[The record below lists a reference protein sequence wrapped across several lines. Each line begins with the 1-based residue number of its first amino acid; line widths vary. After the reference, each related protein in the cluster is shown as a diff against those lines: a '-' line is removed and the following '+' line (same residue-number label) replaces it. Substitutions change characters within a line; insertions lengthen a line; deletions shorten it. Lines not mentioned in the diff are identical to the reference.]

1 MYQYL
6 IPLMNDTCK
15 GEHIY
20 EYIRQLKAAEA
31 DRVLIAFGG
40 LRNDPAEEDALIE
53 SLGETVRRFRE
64 AGIEPAVWA
73 GSTIGHGVALSVKDL
88 GKKGF
93 EHPLVD
99 IIGRER
105 PQTRCPLDP
114 DFRRLAARQIGRIA
128 GLGVRTIFLD
138 DDFRLSQHGGEF
150 CCACD
155 AHMRRISELCGE
167 ELTREE
173 LRRLAFT
180 GKPNRYRTAWLQA
193 QGESLCL
200 LAKDIR
206 AAVDAV
212 DPGVCVALCAAHC
225 QWDIDGT
232 TPLELTRIL
241 AGNNPPQLRL
251 HGAPYWAA
259 ANHFYVTELPSVFEH
274 ERMFASFCRDT
285 GIALYAEGDAYP
297 RPRYN
302 VPASY
307 LELFDAVMRADGSFT
322 GSFKYMIDYLAPA
335 QYETGYLE
343 RHMLD
348 LPLLKQIS
356 QMFDGKRACGVAVP
370 TRPQLLKDADL
381 SLGVASEYSP
391 YPLASTA
398 LATCGIPTV
407 HEEDGL
413 CCALFGE
420 AARHIRLEKLEK
432 GAILDAVAAAILAE
446 RGVDTGLRSLPQL
459 TDGKVGAFRSA
470 TQPDMMVGVRHG
482 EGRFATVR
490 LDEHCQMRLY
500 ATTEA
505 GEIPFAYTY
514 ENTSG
519 QRFFTLLYDAQ
530 ALPRVSGLHRGYLMQ
545 DLMQESA
552 EWIGRAPLPAFC
564 GGNPGLYCLCKAGEG
579 SLAVGL
585 FNCFADSVLKP
596 VIRLGATY
604 REISFLNCSG
614 KLEGDTVT
622 LDAPIGAFA
631 YVAFE
636 VRA

>member
-6 IPLMNDTCK
+6 IPLMNDSCK
-15 GEHIY
+15 EEHIY

-31 DRVLIAFGG
+31 DRVLVAFGG
-40 LRNDPAEEDALIE
+40 LRSDPAEEDALIE
-53 SLGETVRRFRE
+53 SLGETIHRFRE
-64 AGIEPAVWA
+64 AGVKPAVWV
-73 GSTIGHGVALSVKDL
+73 GSTIGHGTALSAKDL
-88 GKKGF
+88 NKKDFGQ
-93 EHPLVD
+93 PLVD
-99 IIGRER
+99 ITGRVR
-105 PQTRCPLDP
+105 PGTRCPLDP
-114 DFRRLAARQIGRIA
+114 DFRKLAARQIGRIA

-155 AHMRRISELCGE
+155 AHMHRINELCGE
-167 ELTREE
+167 RLTREE
-173 LRRLAFT
+173 LHRLAFT
-180 GKPNRYRTAWLQA
+180 GKPNRYREAWLQA

-200 LAKDIR
+200 LAREIR
-206 AAVDAV
+206 AAVDAT

-232 TPLELTRIL
+232 TPLELTEIL
-241 AGNNPPQLRL
+241 AGDNPPQLRL

-259 ANHFYVTELPSVFEH
+259 YNHYVTELPSVFEH
-274 ERMFASFCRDT
+274 ERMFASFCRGK

-302 VPASY
+302 IPSSY
-307 LELFDAVMRADGSFT
+307 LELFDAVMRADGSFA

-343 RHMLD
+343 RHMHN
-348 LPLLKQIS
+348 LPLLKRIS
-356 QMFDGKRACGVAVP
+356 QLFDGKRAVGVAVP
-370 TRPQLLKDADL
+370 TRPQLLKDADF

-398 LATCGIPTV
+398 LATCGLPTV

-420 AARHIRLEKLEK
+420 AARHIDLEKLEK
-432 GAILDAVAAAILAE
+432 GAILDAVAAAILSE
-446 RGVDTGLRSLPQL
+446 RGVDTGLRSVPQFANQTVAAL
-459 TDGKVGAFRSA
+459 RSA
-470 TQPDMMVGVRHG
+470 TQPDTIVNVHLGA
-482 EGRFATVR
+482 GRFANAKMDGGCR
-490 LDEHCQMRLY
+490 MRLY
-500 ATTEA
+500 ATTAE

-514 ENTSG
+514 ENANG
-519 QRFFTLLYDAQ
+519 QRFLTFLYDAQ

-545 DLMQESA
+545 DLMRESA
-552 EWIGRAPLPAFC
+552 EWIGQAMLPAFC
-564 GGNPGLYCLCKAGEG
+564 GGNPGMYCLCKAGEG

-596 VIRLGATY
+596 VIRLGAAY

-622 LDAPIGAFA
+622 LDAPIGAFE